1 MYDGW
6 SDEKVLKVYRDFKV
20 AFLDDS
26 PWNMINRAHFF
37 QCMKAAEEELIKRG
51 VLMNEED

>member
-6 SDEKVLKVYRDFKV
+6 SDEKVLKVYRDFKA

>member
-1 MYDGW
+1 MFENT
-6 SDEKVLKVYRDFKV
+6 SDEQVRRVYKDYKA

-26 PWNMINRAHFF
+26 PWNRVNKAHFF

-51 VLMNEED
+51 VLTNEED

>member
-1 MYDGW
+1 MFDNT
-6 SDEKVLKVYRDFKV
+6 SDEKVLKVYKDYKA

-26 PWNMINRAHFF
+26 PWNMVNKAHFF